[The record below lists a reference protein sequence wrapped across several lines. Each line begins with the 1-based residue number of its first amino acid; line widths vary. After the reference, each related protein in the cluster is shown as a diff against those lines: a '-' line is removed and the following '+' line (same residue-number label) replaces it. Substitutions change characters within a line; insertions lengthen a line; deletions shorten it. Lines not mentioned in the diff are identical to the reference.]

1 MTIKKEKI
9 TGGARKKRKLLK
21 SNVPI
26 LPIDPLA
33 IVGAPAFDLPP
44 EVYPSRIS
52 PVKPMPKLEKPPPFD
67 LEKALEEDNE
77 SEDSFEAFMRLPLPQ
92 KKKKSQ
98 NKKKPKPKKKKHNF
112 DMFEERPKKGKTPRK
127 KRKLKR
133 MSKPEMSQLDYLLG
147 LNKQGGVKRQKV

>member
-1 MTIKKEKI
+1 MIC
-9 TGGARKKRKLLK
+9 LQM
-21 SNVPI
+21 
-26 LPIDPLA
+26 
-33 IVGAPAFDLPP
+33 
-44 EVYPSRIS
+44 YPSRIS
-52 PVKPMPKLEKPPPFD
+52 PVKPMPKLEKPPPLD

-133 MSKPEMSQLDYLLG
+133 MSKSEMSQLDYLLG